1 MVKRLYDI
9 YKGELLTKAE
19 TIQRL
24 RMQIAVHSYI
34 YSLHKKIV
42 SDEIYDNWKKEL
54 DEHRVK
60 DRELFKEIIKFLP
73 MDMERV
79 INTANWLLARN
90 ENVDEQPKV
99 EIKVKKSNFKKRLF

>member
-1 MVKRLYDI
+1 MFKRLYDI

-19 TIQRL
+19 AIQRL

-42 SDEIYDNWKKEL
+42 SDEVYDNWKKEL
-54 DEHRVK
+54 DEYRVR
-60 DRELFKEIIKFLP
+60 DRELFKEIVDFLP

-79 INTANWLLARN
+79 INTANWIMERN
-90 ENVDEQPKV
+90 EKTNEKPKV

>member
-19 TIQRL
+19 KIQRL

-42 SDEIYDNWKKEL
+42 SDDIYDNWKKEL
-54 DEHRVK
+54 DECRVR
-60 DRELFKEIIKFLP
+60 DRELFKEVVNFIP
-73 MDMERV
+73 MNMENV
-79 INTANWLLARN
+79 INTATWLMSRN

-99 EIKVKKSNFKKRLF
+99 EIKVKNNNFKKRLF

>member
-1 MVKRLYDI
+1 MVKRLYNI

-42 SDEIYDNWKKEL
+42 SDEVYDNWKKEL

-60 DRELFKEIIKFLP
+60 DRELFKEIVDFLP
-73 MDMERV
+73 MNMNRV
-79 INTANWLLARN
+79 IDTANWLMARN
-90 ENVDEQPKV
+90 EKPKL